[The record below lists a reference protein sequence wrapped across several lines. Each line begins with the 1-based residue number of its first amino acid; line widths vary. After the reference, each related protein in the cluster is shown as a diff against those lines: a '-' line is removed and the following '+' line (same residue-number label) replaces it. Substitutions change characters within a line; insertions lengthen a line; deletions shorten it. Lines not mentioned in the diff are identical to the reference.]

1 MVLAMGSHR
10 TGSQKLTQAN
20 RSKSTSVDGSE
31 RYFTDFYHHLLT
43 SSWPFLLFQI
53 VCALAF
59 ANLLFALGYYFGGG
73 VENARPGH
81 FDDLFFF
88 SVETMA
94 TIGYG
99 KLSPVG
105 LVANVLMSVEAL
117 FGMISLALMTGL
129 IFSKFSRPTARVRFS
144 RIAVVTPRDGVPSL
158 MFRMANVR
166 ANQIV
171 EAHIH
176 VVFARQEV
184 TAEGEDIRRFHD
196 LTLARYRNAIFAY
209 SWTAIHPIQPGSP
222 FYGADLAALT
232 ASRAEVIVS
241 LTGTDETFAQTIY
254 ARHSY
259 DAADIVWGAKF
270 VDILTRTPTGEV
282 VFDYS
287 HFDEVEPV
295 APAASTGA
303 SA

>member
-1 MVLAMGSHR
+1 MRSPR
-10 TGSQKLTQAN
+10 TASQKVTLAT
-20 RSKSTSVDGSE
+20 RTKSTSVDGSE

-53 VCALAF
+53 VCTLAF

-73 VENARPGH
+73 VDNARPGH
-81 FDDLFFF
+81 FEDLFFF

-105 LVANVLMSVEAL
+105 LFANILMSIEAL

-144 RIAVVTPRDGVPSL
+144 RIAVVTRRDGVPSL

-176 VVFARQEV
+176 VVLARQEV
-184 TAEGEDIRRFHD
+184 TAEGEDIRRFYD
-196 LTLARYRNAIFAY
+196 LSLVRYRNAIFAY
-209 SWTAIHPIQPGSP
+209 SWTAVHPIQPGSP
-222 FYGADLAALT
+222 FYDVEPNALIAAH
-232 ASRAEVIVS
+232 AEVIVS
-241 LTGTDETFAQTIY
+241 LTGTDETFSQTIY

-259 DAADIVWGAKF
+259 DAANIVWGARF
-270 VDILTRTPTGEV
+270 ADILTRKPNGDV

-287 HFDEVEPV
+287 HFDDVEPV
-295 APAASTGA
+295 ALAESTIA